1 MKKSVHTCIVHS
13 KKWTYTFESA
23 SRVAGVWQRLNDR
36 ANHNV
41 DAIAAES
48 CSYNGVLG
56 TPVIHHLLR
65 IADRRPPHKNLT
77 PLAAPSAILPG
88 RYLTYH
94 CRDTLRRDC
103 QSTYKFTFMTQR
115 RLIRNA
121 LLTSTSISN
130 VGALYQVWS
139 TTSSTQQQNA
149 LDRIPSLPPSLSEH
163 LGKLATCQTAPTRPM
178 HSLLQSQEI
187 NYVLALEMP
196 LKSNFQY

>member
-1 MKKSVHTCIVHS
+1 MPLL
-13 KKWTYTFESA
+13 
-23 SRVAGVWQRLNDR
+23 QR
-36 ANHNV
+36 AV
-41 DAIAAES
+41 VT
-48 CSYNGVLG
+48 NGVLR

-65 IADRRPPHKNLT
+65 IADRRLPHKNLT

-130 VGALYQVWS
+130 VGALYQVSS

-149 LDRIPSLPPSLSEH
+149 LDRILSLPPSLSEH

-187 NYVLALEMP
+187 DYVLALVVP
-196 LKSNFQY
+196 LKSNFRYCLLFRGKHS

>member
-1 MKKSVHTCIVHS
+1 MLMPLL
-13 KKWTYTFESA
+13 
-23 SRVAGVWQRLNDR
+23 QR
-36 ANHNV
+36 AV
-41 DAIAAES
+41 VT
-48 CSYNGVLG
+48 NGVLG

-65 IADRRPPHKNLT
+65 IADRRLPHKNLT
-77 PLAAPSAILPG
+77 PPVAPSAIID

-149 LDRIPSLPPSLSEH
+149 LDRILSLLPSLSEH

-187 NYVLALEMP
+187 DYVPALVVP
-196 LKSNFQY
+196 LKSNLQY